1 MLAIAGDLG
10 PMDGQPRRCTR
21 PGGSVRDRG
30 VPLAECYACR
40 ACEVLDPL
48 LDYQKCEG
56 VLAESPAP
64 ASPVE
69 VLVGALPRWL
79 VADRGLAEATVV
91 RYVKLARSV
100 LRQRVTEGPGR
111 EPRRDRHCRVLVG
124 GEQSAQRRFD
134 QRPGGRAAGAAEVS
148 VCGRFGA
155 AAAGHAGA
163 TGRGLARHRRPQSE
177 PRRRCAAATG
187 QLRPDQPDRCQR
199 PTAWASVP
207 RSPARSAAPATPEFA
222 AA

>member
-1 MLAIAGDLG
+1 MRAGRARFGSAAGLSEIRRGACRVTRTGVAGRGAGRALPSVACCGSRFGRGHGRALREAGPLG
-10 PMDGQPRRCTR
+10 PAAAC
-21 PGGSVRDRG
+21 DRG
-30 VPLAECYACR
+30 R
-40 ACEVLDPL
+40 
-48 LDYQKCEG
+48 
-56 VLAESPAP
+56 
-64 ASPVE
+64 
-69 VLVGALPRWL
+69 
-79 VADRGLAEATVV
+79 
-91 RYVKLARSV
+91 
-100 LRQRVTEGPGR
+100 PGR

-124 GEQSAQRRFD
+124 GEQSAQRRFY

-177 PRRRCAAATG
+177 PRRRRAAATG
-187 QLRPDQPDRCQR
+187 QPRPDQPDRCQR